1 MECLLMQSG
10 SGFDPAEVTAT
21 PGSVKSGKKF
31 LGAGSDDVQTGTLAT
46 VPKVDVKLGINE
58 SYAIKPGYH
67 TGEDVVSQSGI
78 PTSQGLSINPTA
90 GGKTV
95 QTAGTYYTSDTYVQS
110 IENLRPEVIKDGVV
124 IADITGTYQGFVD
137 EG

>member
-10 SGFDPAEVTAT
+10 SGFDPAEVTST
-21 PGSVKSGKKF
+21 PGNVKSGKKF
-31 LGAGSDDVQTGTLAT
+31 LGAGSDDMQTGTLAT

-90 GGKTV
+90 GDRQCKRPALITHRTHMSRASKTSV
-95 QTAGTYYTSDTYVQS
+95 
-110 IENLRPEVIKDGVV
+110 RR
-124 IADITGTYQGFVD
+124 
-137 EG
+137 

>member
-1 MECLLMQSG
+1 MTRQRSLQ
-10 SGFDPAEVTAT
+10 P
-21 PGSVKSGKKF
+21 PVKSGKKF

-90 GGKTV
+90 GGQTV
-95 QTAGTYYTSDTYVQS
+95 QTSGTYYTSDTYVQS

>member
-1 MECLLMQSG
+1 
-10 SGFDPAEVTAT
+10 
-21 PGSVKSGKKF
+21 
-31 LGAGSDDVQTGTLAT
+31 
-46 VPKVDVKLGINE
+46 VDVKLGINE

-90 GGKTV
+90 GGQTV